1 MTVVQDTGSILCSV
15 CIANYQGMALID
27 DCIDSVC
34 SQAVGFNI
42 EIIVHDDAS
51 SDGSAAYIRAKYPF
65 VRLIESQEN
74 VGYCIANNRMAARA
88 NGRYL
93 LLLNNDAMLL
103 PGALDVLRNE
113 ADRIGGPAILTLPQ
127 YDALS
132 GELLDIGS
140 RLDLF
145 LNAVPNRNCAITDV
159 GMVAGA
165 CLWIDRQLW
174 EEIGGFPEWFGSL
187 AEDLFLC
194 CRARLAGYPVRALAR
209 SGYLHHVGAQ
219 FGGGKMCGSK
229 LNTTFRRRALTE
241 RNKTFVMFMAYPPL
255 LMPMMLLSH
264 LTLLLVEGTFL
275 SLLKWKRTYLNEI
288 YLPVFLGLVRFRKE
302 LRTGRSASL
311 LNRRLSSIGFFAVF
325 DPLPYK
331 LRMLLKHGLPETQ

>member
-1 MTVVQDTGSILCSV
+1 MTDVQDTGSILCSV

-27 DCIDSVC
+27 DCINSVC
-34 SQAVGFNI
+34 SQAVDFRI
-42 EIIVHDDAS
+42 EIIIHDDAS
-51 SDGSAAYIRAKYPF
+51 SDGSAAHIRAKYPF
-65 VRLIESQEN
+65 VRLIESHEN
-74 VGYCIANNRMAARA
+74 VGYCIANNRMAATA

-103 PGALDVLRNE
+103 PGALDVLRSE
-113 ADRIGGPAILTLPQ
+113 ADRIAGPAILTLPQ
-127 YDALS
+127 YDAFS

-140 RLDLF
+140 RLDPF
-145 LNAVPNRNCAITDV
+145 LNAVPNRNCALTDV

-194 CRARLAGYPVRALAR
+194 CRARLAGYPVRAVAR

-219 FGGGKMCGSK
+219 FGGGKMNGGK
-229 LNTTFRRRALTE
+229 LSTTFRRRALTE
-241 RNKTFVMFMAYPPL
+241 RNKTFVMFMTYPPI

-264 LTLLLVEGTFL
+264 LTLLLVEGALL
-275 SLLKWKRTYLNEI
+275 SFLKWKRTYLNEI

-302 LRTGRSASL
+302 LRAGRSASL
-311 LNRRLSSIGFFAVF
+311 QNRRLSSIGFFAVF